1 MTSFPAIWRLR
12 NERRIPCWWPFTL
25 QIWVELL
32 VGRLSRG
39 LGSTNEKHFPD
50 LGGDTSP
57 AWNFCAR
64 FLDGILREKQNEW
77 WRCERSAVLS
87 GYKTNCTF
95 LLSAWS
101 DFRTL
106 TFFIIS
112 GNSDTVVN
120 NPACIGE
127 YTFIQFIASAVCHR
141 NPLTTGRY
149 LGIKT
154 TKKQF
159 LQLCEVEVYSRGN
172 GLILWIYL
180 ALNQLPNGFCFNR
193 PFHGFS
199 TLDMDWLVRENLWA
213 LLERAS

>member
-1 MTSFPAIWRLR
+1 MLMTFHSPD
-12 NERRIPCWWPFTL
+12 
-25 QIWVELL
+25 
-32 VGRLSRG
+32 LSRASG
-39 LGSTNEKHFPD
+39 RSSLEGIWFNQWEALSRSGWWHVTSMKFLRSFLRRHFA
-50 LGGDTSP
+50 GKTEWVV
-57 AWNFCAR
+57 A
-64 FLDGILREKQNEW
+64 LRKVSCFVRLQNN
-77 WRCERSAVLS
+77 LS
-87 GYKTNCTF
+87 GSCPHYR
-95 LLSAWS
+95 SWS

-106 TFFIIS
+106 TFFVIS
-112 GNSDTVVN
+112 GNSDIVVD
-120 NPACIGE
+120 NPACTGE

-193 PFHGFS
+193 PFHGFFFQHL
-199 TLDMDWLVRENLWA
+199 TWTG
-213 LLERAS
+213 